1 MSNSSFDIFVP
12 GRVCLFGEHSD
23 WAGAFRRFNPRIL
36 PGQVII
42 TGTNQGIFA
51 KVRPLPDVF
60 KLKSTLPDGTVQ
72 EQTIPMRQAD
82 LLAVAQEGGF
92 FSYAAGVAYHLAS
105 FHKTG
110 GLEIDNYKTTMPVK
124 KGLSSSAAF
133 CVLVARA
140 FNLAYDLKLNIRGE
154 MEAAYQ
160 GEILTPSRCGR
171 MDQGCAYGQGAV
183 MMTFDGDQ
191 MDAAPLNV
199 AKPLH
204 FLIADLKGQKDTV
217 RILADLTK
225 AYPEPTNDQDRNVHE
240 YLGEINQKIVK
251 KAVQLLKAGDAAEL
265 GKLMTEAQSEFDNHL
280 QPACPTELTAP
291 KLHAILSDPKVK
303 ELTYGGKGIG
313 SQGDG
318 CVQFVAKSLEARDKL
333 AQYLTDHVKLD
344 CFPLDIL
351 PSKTVRKAIIP
362 AAGLG
367 TRMFPATKAVK
378 KELFPVVTPDGRCKP
393 ILQTIVEEAVDAGVE
408 EVAIIVR
415 PSDEK
420 AIADFFSPVDPAYY
434 ERLPEWAKQE
444 CRHLEELGRKITFIR
459 QTEQLGFGHA
469 VYCARKWTQD
479 EPALLLLGDHLYS
492 SNSEK
497 SCAAQLI
504 EAFNQC
510 GGHAIVSLYTAP
522 GNMVHHYG
530 TATGNW
536 ANPEHTIIKL
546 TEFAEK
552 PTLEYARAHLA
563 LDNFPQD
570 QFLCVYGQYV
580 LTPELFE
587 ILGRQIANNIRQ
599 KGEFQLTTALDE
611 LRATSGMFGY
621 LVDGEHLDT
630 GQPTEYLNSMEIYS
644 AKQIPHK

>member
-23 WAGAFRRFNPRIL
+23 WAGAFRRFNPNIL

-51 KVRPLPDVF
+51 RVRPLPDVF

-82 LLAVAQEGGF
+82 LLAVAKEGGF

-140 FNLAYDLKLNIRGE
+140 FNLAYDLKMNVRGE

-171 MDQGCAYGQGAV
+171 MDQGCAYGQGPV

-191 MDAAPLNV
+191 MDAVPLNV

-225 AYPEPTNDQDRNVHE
+225 AYPEASNEQARKVHE
-240 YLGEINQKIVK
+240 YLGEINQRLVK

-265 GKLMTEAQSEFDNHL
+265 GKLMTEAQAEFDKHL
-280 QPACPTELTAP
+280 MPACPTELTAP
-291 KLHAILSDPKVK
+291 KLHAVLQDTNVK

-318 CVQFVAKSLEARDKL
+318 CVQFVAKSMDARDKL
-333 AQYLTDHVKLD
+333 AHYLANELKLD

-351 PSKTVRKAIIP
+351 PAKTVRKAIIP

-378 KELFPVVTPDGRCKP
+378 KELFPVVTSDGRCKP
-393 ILQTIVEEAVDAGVE
+393 ILQTIVEEAVEAGAE
-408 EVAIIVR
+408 EIAIIVR
-415 PSDEK
+415 PDDEK
-420 AIADFFSPVDPAYY
+420 TIANFFAPVDPSYFA
-434 ERLPEWAKQE
+434 RLPEWAQEE
-444 CRHLEELGRKITFIR
+444 CRHLESLGKKITFIR

-469 VYCARKWTQD
+469 VYCARQWTD
-479 EPALLLLGDHLYS
+479 NEPVLLLLGDHLYK
-492 SNSEK
+492 SNTEK
-497 SCAAQLI
+497 NSATQLI

-510 GGHAIVSLYTAP
+510 GGHAIVSLYPAP

-552 PTLEYARAHLA
+552 PSLEYARAHLA
-563 LDNFPQD
+563 LDNFPPD

-611 LRATSGMFGY
+611 LRATDGMFGY
-621 LVDGEHLDT
+621 IVDGEHLDT
-630 GQPTEYLNSMEIYS
+630 GQPAEYLLSMNHFSQKNI
-644 AKQIPHK
+644 

>member
-23 WAGAFRRFNPRIL
+23 WAGAFRRFNPNIL

-51 KVRPLPDVF
+51 RVRPLPDVF

-82 LLAVAQEGGF
+82 LLAVAKEGGF

-140 FNLAYDLKLNIRGE
+140 FNLAYDLKMNVRGE

-171 MDQGCAYGQGAV
+171 MDQGCAYGQGPV

-191 MDAAPLNV
+191 MDAVPLNV

-225 AYPEPTNDQDRNVHE
+225 AYPEASNEQARKVHE
-240 YLGEINQKIVK
+240 YLGEINQRLVK

-265 GKLMTEAQSEFDNHL
+265 GKLMTEAQAEFDKHL
-280 QPACPTELTAP
+280 MPACPTELTAP
-291 KLHAILSDPKVK
+291 KLHAVLQDTNVK
-303 ELTYGGKGIG
+303 GLTYGGKGIG

-318 CVQFVAKSLEARDKL
+318 CVQFVAKSMDARDKL
-333 AQYLTDHVKLD
+333 AHYLTNELKLD

-351 PSKTVRKAIIP
+351 PAKTVRKAIIP

-393 ILQTIVEEAVDAGVE
+393 ILQTIVEEAVEAGAE
-408 EVAIIVR
+408 EIAIIVR
-415 PSDEK
+415 PDDEK
-420 AIADFFSPVDPAYY
+420 TIANFFAPIEPSYFA
-434 ERLPEWAKQE
+434 RLPEWAQEE
-444 CRHLEELGRKITFIR
+444 CRHLESLGKKITFIC

-469 VYCARKWTQD
+469 VYCAKQWTD
-479 EPALLLLGDHLYS
+479 NEPVLLLLGDHLYK
-492 SNSEK
+492 SNTEK
-497 SCAAQLI
+497 NSAMQLI

-510 GGHAIVSLYTAP
+510 GGHAIVSLYPAP

-552 PTLEYARAHLA
+552 PSLEYARAHLV
-563 LDNFPQD
+563 LDNFPPD

-621 LVDGEHLDT
+621 IVDGEHLDT
-630 GQPTEYLNSMEIYS
+630 GQPREYLISMNEFSLKRI
-644 AKQIPHK
+644 

>member
-1 MSNSSFDIFVP
+1 MNDSSFDIFVP

-23 WAGAFRRFNPRIL
+23 WAGAHRRFNPAIL

-42 TGTNQGIFA
+42 AGTNQGIFA
-51 KVRPLPDVF
+51 KATPIPDIF
-60 KLKSTLPDGTVQ
+60 KLKSTLPDGKVE
-72 EQTIPMRQAD
+72 EQTIPMHPAA
-82 LLAVAQEGGF
+82 LLAVAREGGF
-92 FSYAAGVAYHLAS
+92 FSYAAGVAYYLGL
-105 FHKTG
+105 FHQIG

-140 FNLAYDLKLNIRGE
+140 FNLAYNLKLNIRGE

-171 MDQGCAYGQGAV
+171 MDQGCAYGQGPV
-183 MMTFDGDQ
+183 IMTFDGDF
-191 MDAAPLNV
+191 MDAKPLNV
-199 AKPLH
+199 AKPFHL
-204 FLIADLKGQKDTV
+204 LIADLKGQKDTV
-217 RILADLTK
+217 RILSDLTS
-225 AYPEPTNDQDRNVHE
+225 AYPEANSEQDRMVHK
-240 YLGEINQKIVK
+240 YLGKINQNIVT
-251 KAVQLLKAGDAAEL
+251 KAVKFLTEGDAVAL
-265 GKLMTEAQSEFDNHL
+265 GELMTEAQAEFDKHL
-280 QPACPTELTAP
+280 QPACPKELTAP
-291 KLHAILSDPKVK
+291 KLHAILKDETVK
-303 ELTYGGKGIG
+303 QFTYGGKGIG

-318 CVQFVAKSLEARDKL
+318 CVQFVAKSVEARDQL
-333 AQYLTDHVKLD
+333 VQYLSKTFGLD
-344 CFPLDIL
+344 CFPLDIM
-351 PSKTVRKAIIP
+351 PAKTVRKAIIP

-378 KELFPVVTPDGRCKP
+378 KELFPVVTPDGLCKP
-393 ILQTIVEEAVDAGVE
+393 ILQTIVEEVVNAGVE
-408 EVAIIVR
+408 DIAIIVR

-420 AIADFFSPVDPAYY
+420 AIADFFAPVEPSYY

-469 VYCARKWTQD
+469 VYCAREWTHD
-479 EPALLLLGDHLYS
+479 EPTLLLLGDHLYS
-492 SNSEK
+492 SNTEK
-497 SCAAQLI
+497 SCASQLI

-510 GGHAIVSLYTAP
+510 GCHAIVSLYPAP

-530 TATGNW
+530 TATGSW

-552 PTLEYARAHLA
+552 PTLEYARQHLT
-563 LDNFPQD
+563 LENYPQD

-587 ILGRQIANNIRQ
+587 ILGRQIENNVRQ

-621 LVDGEHLDT
+621 LVDGKHLDT
-630 GQPTEYLNSMEIYS
+630 GQPMEYLQSLNSFMNKNS
-644 AKQIPHK
+644 

>member
-1 MSNSSFDIFVP
+1 MNNSSVDIFVP

-23 WAGAFRRFNPRIL
+23 WAGAYRRFNPAIQA
-36 PGQVII
+36 GQVII
-42 TGTNQGIFA
+42 AGTNQGIFA
-51 KVRPLPDVF
+51 KATPVPNVF
-60 KLKSTLPDGTVQ
+60 KLKSTLPDGSI
-72 EQTIPMRQAD
+72 EEMTIPMQSSE
-82 LLAVAQEGGF
+82 LLAVAREGGF
-92 FSYAAGVAYHLAS
+92 FSYAAGVAYYLNQFNQIS
-105 FHKTG
+105 G
-110 GLEIDNYKTTMPVK
+110 IEIDNYKTTMPVK

-140 FNLAYDLKLNIRGE
+140 FNLVYDLKLNVRGE

-171 MDQGCAYGQGAV
+171 MDQGCAYGQGPV
-183 MMTFDGDQ
+183 VMTFDGDF
-191 MDAAPLNV
+191 MDARPLTV

-204 FLIADLKGQKDTV
+204 LLIADLKGQKDTV

-225 AYPEPTNDQDRNVHE
+225 AYPDPATAQDRMVHE
-240 YLGEINQKIVK
+240 YLGEINQKIVTQAIK
-251 KAVQLLKAGDAAEL
+251 HLQEGDAPAL
-265 GKLMTEAQSEFDNHL
+265 GKLMTEAQTEFDKHL
-280 QPACPTELTAP
+280 QPACPKELTAP
-291 KLHAILSDPKVK
+291 KLHAILDDATVRQF
-303 ELTYGGKGIG
+303 TYGGKGIG

-318 CVQFVAKSLEARDKL
+318 CVQFVTKSVVAREQL
-333 AQYLTDHVKLD
+333 VHYLTDTMKLD
-344 CFPLDIL
+344 CFPLDIM
-351 PSKTVRKAIIP
+351 PPKTVRRAIIP

-378 KELFPVVTPDGRCKP
+378 KELFPVVTKDGLCKP
-393 ILQTIVEEAVDAGVE
+393 ILQTIVEEAVNAGVE
-408 EVAIIVR
+408 EIAIIVR
-415 PSDEK
+415 PNDQK
-420 AIADFFSPVDPAYY
+420 AIADFFAPVDPAYY
-434 ERLPEWAKQE
+434 ARLPEWAQKE
-444 CRHLEELGRKITFIR
+444 CKHLETLGRKITFII

-469 VYCARKWTQD
+469 VYCAREWTHD
-479 EPALLLLGDHLYS
+479 EPTLLLLGDHLYS
-492 SNSEK
+492 SNTEK

-510 GGHAIVSLYTAP
+510 GGHAIVSLYPAP

-530 TATGNW
+530 TATGTW

-552 PTLEYARAHLA
+552 PTLEYARQHLA
-563 LDNFPQD
+563 LENYPQD

-587 ILGRQIANNIRQ
+587 ILGRQIAENVRQ

-630 GQPTEYLNSMEIYS
+630 GQPMEYLQSILAYS
-644 AKQIPHK
+644 NKQL

>member
-23 WAGAFRRFNPRIL
+23 WAGAFRRFNPNIL

-51 KVRPLPDVF
+51 RVRPLPDVF

-82 LLAVAQEGGF
+82 LLAVAKEGGF

-140 FNLAYDLKLNIRGE
+140 FNLAYDLKMNVRGE

-171 MDQGCAYGQGAV
+171 MDQGCAYGQGPV

-191 MDAAPLNV
+191 MDAVPLNV

-225 AYPEPTNDQDRNVHE
+225 AYPEASNEQARKVHE
-240 YLGEINQKIVK
+240 YLGEINQRLVK

-265 GKLMTEAQSEFDNHL
+265 GKLMTEAQAEFDKHL
-280 QPACPTELTAP
+280 MPACPTELTAP
-291 KLHAILSDPKVK
+291 KLHAVLQDTNVK

-318 CVQFVAKSLEARDKL
+318 CVQFVAKSMDARDKL
-333 AQYLTDHVKLD
+333 AHYLANELKLD

-351 PSKTVRKAIIP
+351 PAKTVRKAIIP

-393 ILQTIVEEAVDAGVE
+393 ILQTIVEEAVEAGAE
-408 EVAIIVR
+408 EIAIIVR
-415 PSDEK
+415 PDDEK
-420 AIADFFSPVDPAYY
+420 TIANFFAPVEPSYFA
-434 ERLPEWAKQE
+434 RLPEWAQEE
-444 CRHLEELGRKITFIR
+444 CRHLESLGKKITFIR
-459 QTEQLGFGHA
+459 
-469 VYCARKWTQD
+469 
-479 EPALLLLGDHLYS
+479 
-492 SNSEK
+492 
-497 SCAAQLI
+497 
-504 EAFNQC
+504 
-510 GGHAIVSLYTAP
+510 
-522 GNMVHHYG
+522 
-530 TATGNW
+530 
-536 ANPEHTIIKL
+536 
-546 TEFAEK
+546 
-552 PTLEYARAHLA
+552 
-563 LDNFPQD
+563 
-570 QFLCVYGQYV
+570 
-580 LTPELFE
+580 
-587 ILGRQIANNIRQ
+587 
-599 KGEFQLTTALDE
+599 
-611 LRATSGMFGY
+611 
-621 LVDGEHLDT
+621 
-630 GQPTEYLNSMEIYS
+630 
-644 AKQIPHK
+644 